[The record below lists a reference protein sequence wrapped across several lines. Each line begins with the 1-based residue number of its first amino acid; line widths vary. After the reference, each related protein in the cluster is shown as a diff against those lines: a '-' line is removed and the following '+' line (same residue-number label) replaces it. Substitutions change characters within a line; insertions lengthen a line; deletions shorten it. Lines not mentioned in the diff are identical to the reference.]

1 MGRCSNDA
9 LIAKISNKA
18 VTKQTEVSFSVL
30 TDVDRCVRVTAS
42 KHIATTGATTYNT
55 YKVPEDMFNCLA
67 EGCRNTGTLTLQGV
81 GGPSV
86 TYTVGYDATEYYAG
100 LVTFYF
106 YAPEAGSYTFSFT
119 IADIANSTMSNADT
133 YNQTIT
139 ATGEGFYPVIIDF
152 SQVPDA
158 VVGNGW
164 EASTAG
170 ARFSITDTTSGDD
183 YVTNIGVSSFYF
195 YDSVED
201 FEVND
206 VVKIGCIDGIEGA
219 LSISAADAS
228 CWGAAYDATSPALEL
243 TVTGRAL
250 TPNYWKLNPMVEKST
265 ESEGW
270 TIATD
275 TREILS
281 TTINGVTYGYIQ
293 VPDFYADECGFTTVA
308 IDDQCNV
315 TDAAMNRVNS
325 PSIVAL
331 NERQFLVIDGKHTE
345 EYTIGTI
352 LFNGSL
358 VGLPVVVS
366 YPKAAVVDKFVAN
379 DQVIGSRRVRMSI
392 PVVQT
397 DGVRVHKVFNNVLI
411 TSFPE
416 TLNTEETTFAFT
428 ISVQRDRN
436 GNMFEFMRI
445 KD

>member
-9 LIAKISNKA
+9 LLAKISNNKLE
-18 VTKQTEVSFSVL
+18 KQTEVSFSVL

-42 KHIATTGATTYNT
+42 KYVDTTGTVVYNA

-67 EGCRNTGTLTLQGV
+67 EGCRNTGTLTLTGT
-81 GGPSV
+81 GSPSV

-106 YAPEAGSYTFSFT
+106 YAPAAGSYTISYT
-119 IADIANSTMSNADT
+119 IADIADSTMSNADT
-133 YNQTIT
+133 YNKTIT
-139 ATGEGFYPVIIDF
+139 ATAEGFYPIIIDF
-152 SQVPDA
+152 SQEPDA

-164 EASTAG
+164 TASTAG
-170 ARFSITDTTSGDD
+170 ARFVIADITTGDA
-183 YVTNIGVSSFYF
+183 YATNIGLSSFYF

-206 VVKIGCIDGIEGA
+206 VVKIGCLDGIEGA

-228 CWGAAYDATSPALEL
+228 CWGGGYDATTPALEL

-250 TPNYWKLNPMVEKST
+250 TPNYWKLNPMMEKGT

-270 TIATD
+270 AIATD
-275 TREILS
+275 TREVLS
-281 TTINGVTYGYIQ
+281 KEIDGVTYGYVQ

-331 NERQFLVIDGKHTE
+331 NERQFLVIDGKSTE
-345 EYTIGTI
+345 EYTAGTI
-352 LFNGSL
+352 LFNASL
-358 VGLPVVVS
+358 IGLTVVVS
-366 YPKAAVVDKFVAN
+366 YPKAAVVEKYVGN
-379 DQVIGSRRVRMSI
+379 DQAIGSRRVRMSI

-397 DGVRVHKVFNNVLI
+397 DGVKVNRLYNNVLV

-416 TLNTEETTFAFT
+416 TINTEETTFAFT

-436 GNMFEFMRI
+436 GNMFETMVI